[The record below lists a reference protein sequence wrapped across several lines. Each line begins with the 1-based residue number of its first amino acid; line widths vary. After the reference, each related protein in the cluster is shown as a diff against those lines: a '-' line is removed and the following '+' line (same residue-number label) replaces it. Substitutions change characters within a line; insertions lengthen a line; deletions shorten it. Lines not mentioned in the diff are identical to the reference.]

1 MIGTV
6 CGEEQ
11 DTETASMEGMEI
23 VPIEKVADT
32 IKDAQELKDSIEEIK
47 VLAEDRLIELQ
58 GAKEDNFILAKQLQD
73 LQAELK
79 DDRFVYSNDAYTILN
94 DQLHHWNVMTER
106 YKLLAESSQT
116 GRSFI
121 TWREKESAVKTE
133 LVDDAKKAINEYESK
148 IEELEHLLQRCITEK
163 NEMEII
169 AEEAIQNSGQKC
181 NTSEYLAIS
190 SVLSKEA
197 ELMKAQLN
205 RWKDTT
211 EEALH
216 LSEEAQSLSTLLDRK
231 TAEQKDLA
239 DKCAQNTGQIKS
251 LEELVEKMRR
261 EKEELELTLEMY
273 NKEELYDNRFSVH
286 TIFYTDKKASY
297 ECTRNL
303 KEIQESERKAQKEAK
318 ILRNYLEDYDHEMG
332 VKAANES
339 EAACQQRLSAA
350 EAEIAQLQAELEASE
365 RDVLKLRKKLKVKEG
380 EAEAYI
386 SEIEVVGQSYEDMQ
400 DLNQHLLQMVA
411 ERAELN
417 IKLVSESTKTKQE
430 QSLLLST
437 RQELAT
443 QHQQSKAS
451 LESLKMRMAHSE
463 NQMRDY
469 VLEALNYKEE
479 DRHLAVSAE
488 TVKLELLDAEEK
500 ELTWMKSAVSSSEK
514 EYEQIQQEM
523 GRVMTELETERT
535 KKKQLDDELVEL
547 NKTVE
552 ELTSQSGED
561 EIQKLQDEINECKA
575 TLKCGVCIDRQKE
588 DYTRTDTVRADL
600 GTPYAQDLPGDCTEP
615 VVIAKCYHMFCYPC
629 IQRNLEMRHQRCPG
643 CGTTFGQNDVKFV
656 KF

>member
-1 MIGTV
+1 MATPPLLPPPLL
-6 CGEEQ
+6 EQ

-94 DQLHHWNVMTER
+94 DQLHHWNIMTER
-106 YKLLAESSQT
+106 YKLLADLVQA

-121 TWREKESAVKTE
+121 TWREKESAVKAE
-133 LVDDAKKAINEYESK
+133 LVDDAKKAINDYESK

-181 NTSEYLAIS
+181 NMSEYQKIS
-190 SVLSKEA
+190 SALSKEA
-197 ELMKAQLN
+197 ESMKAQLN

-211 EEALH
+211 EEAFH

-239 DKCAQNTGQIKS
+239 DKCARNTGQIKS
-251 LEELVEKMRR
+251 LEELVEKVRW

-273 NKEELYDNRFSVH
+273 NKEELYDNR
-286 TIFYTDKKASY
+286 
-297 ECTRNL
+297 NL

-318 ILRNYLEDYDHEMG
+318 ILRDYLEDFDHEMG

-365 RDVLKLRKKLKVKEG
+365 RDVLKLRKKLEVKEV
-380 EAEAYI
+380 EAKAYI
-386 SEIEVVGQSYEDMQ
+386 SEIEVVGQSYEDIQ
-400 DLNQHLLQMVA
+400 GLNQRLLQMVA

-451 LESLKMRMAHSE
+451 LQSLKMRMAHSE

-488 TVKLELLDAEEK
+488 TVKLEMLDAEK

-561 EIQKLQDEINECKA
+561 EIQKLQDEINDCKA

-588 DYTRTDTVRADL
+588 
-600 GTPYAQDLPGDCTEP
+600 

>member
-1 MIGTV
+1 
-6 CGEEQ
+6 
-11 DTETASMEGMEI
+11 MEGMEI

-190 SVLSKEA
+190 SVLSKEV

-273 NKEELYDNRFSVH
+273 NKEELYDN
-286 TIFYTDKKASY
+286 
-297 ECTRNL
+297 RNL

-488 TVKLELLDAEEK
+488 TVKLELLDAEK

-523 GRVMTELETERT
+523 DRVMTELETERT

-588 DYTRTDTVRADL
+588 DYTRTDNVRADL
-600 GTPYAQDLPGDCTEP
+600 GTPYAQDQHGDCTEP
-615 VVIAKCYHMFCYPC
+615 VRPVITST
-629 IQRNLEMRHQRCPG
+629 LS
-643 CGTTFGQNDVKFV
+643 
-656 KF
+656 

>member
-1 MIGTV
+1 MDLDLPIAFKKSSYVGLMHA
-6 CGEEQ
+6 GEEMMGVEDNWTWDLVDFRVSKKVIEQ

-79 DDRFVYSNDAYTILN
+79 DDRFVYSNDCYTILN

-251 LEELVEKMRR
+251 LEELVEKMQR
-261 EKEELELTLEMY
+261 EKEGLELTLEMY
-273 NKEELYDNRFSVH
+273 NKEELYDNRLLMTV
-286 TIFYTDKKASY
+286 Y
-297 ECTRNL
+297 TRNL

-488 TVKLELLDAEEK
+488 TVKLELLDAEK

-588 DYTRTDTVRADL
+588 
-600 GTPYAQDLPGDCTEP
+600 

>member
-1 MIGTV
+1 MEL

-47 VLAEDRLIELQ
+47 VLAEDHLIELQ

-73 LQAELK
+73 LQ

-94 DQLHHWNVMTER
+94 DQLHHWNVVTER
-106 YKLLAESSQT
+106 YKLLAESS
-116 GRSFI
+116 
-121 TWREKESAVKTE
+121 
-133 LVDDAKKAINEYESK
+133 
-148 IEELEHLLQRCITEK
+148 QRCITEK

-181 NTSEYLAIS
+181 NTSKYLAIS
-190 SVLSKEA
+190 SVLSKEV

-251 LEELVEKMRR
+251 LEELVEKMQR

-488 TVKLELLDAEEK
+488 TVKLELLDAEK

-514 EYEQIQQEM
+514 ENEQIQQEM

-588 DYTRTDTVRADL
+588 DYTRTDNVRADL
-600 GTPYAQDLPGDCTEP
+600 GTPYAQDQPEDCTEPARP

>member
-1 MIGTV
+1 
-6 CGEEQ
+6 
-11 DTETASMEGMEI
+11 
-23 VPIEKVADT
+23 
-32 IKDAQELKDSIEEIK
+32 
-47 VLAEDRLIELQ
+47 
-58 GAKEDNFILAKQLQD
+58 
-73 LQAELK
+73 
-79 DDRFVYSNDAYTILN
+79 
-94 DQLHHWNVMTER
+94 
-106 YKLLAESSQT
+106 
-116 GRSFI
+116 
-121 TWREKESAVKTE
+121 
-133 LVDDAKKAINEYESK
+133 
-148 IEELEHLLQRCITEK
+148 
-163 NEMEII
+163 
-169 AEEAIQNSGQKC
+169 
-181 NTSEYLAIS
+181 
-190 SVLSKEA
+190 
-197 ELMKAQLN
+197 
-205 RWKDTT
+205 
-211 EEALH
+211 
-216 LSEEAQSLSTLLDRK
+216 
-231 TAEQKDLA
+231 
-239 DKCAQNTGQIKS
+239 
-251 LEELVEKMRR
+251 
-261 EKEELELTLEMY
+261 
-273 NKEELYDNRFSVH
+273 
-286 TIFYTDKKASY
+286 
-297 ECTRNL
+297 
-303 KEIQESERKAQKEAK
+303 
-318 ILRNYLEDYDHEMG
+318 MG

-417 IKLVSESTKTKQE
+417 IKLVSEITKTKQE

-488 TVKLELLDAEEK
+488 TVKLELLDAEK

-588 DYTRTDTVRADL
+588 
-600 GTPYAQDLPGDCTEP
+600 

>member
-1 MIGTV
+1 
-6 CGEEQ
+6 
-11 DTETASMEGMEI
+11 MEGIEI

-94 DQLHHWNVMTER
+94 DQLHHWNVVTER

-190 SVLSKEA
+190 SVLSKEV

-251 LEELVEKMRR
+251 LEELVEKMHR
-261 EKEELELTLEMY
+261 EKEGLELTLEMY
-273 NKEELYDNRFSVH
+273 NKEELYDN
-286 TIFYTDKKASY
+286 
-297 ECTRNL
+297 RNL

-386 SEIEVVGQSYEDMQ
+386 SEIE
-400 DLNQHLLQMVA
+400 
-411 ERAELN
+411 
-417 IKLVSESTKTKQE
+417 
-430 QSLLLST
+430 
-437 RQELAT
+437 ELAI

-488 TVKLELLDAEEK
+488 TVKLELLDAEK
-500 ELTWMKSAVSSSEK
+500 ELTWTKSAVSSSEK

-547 NKTVE
+547 NKTVD

-561 EIQKLQDEINECKA
+561 EIQKLQNEINECKA

-588 DYTRTDTVRADL
+588 
-600 GTPYAQDLPGDCTEP
+600 